1 MKENLD
7 LTVYE
12 VKFAS
17 YTRQE
22 KKKAGKNF
30 SRLVFDGR
38 HDFLLDDELDGL
50 AAKIVL
56 ENERFGLA
64 PERGVRRKLQLT
76 LIDHEERIAVYSHE
90 RNIYIPKDK
99 FFFEYYLDLNLSDTD
114 LQAGHTYRLVVKD
127 LKESVTLGEYSFHV
141 FVEKELGAREDWYSV
156 CDGGIRPAWE
166 KELNKSL
173 NVIPYKDYWIRF
185 NLSQKFRLNIP
196 PILPELEIRL
206 HNTETGKVDVCF
218 AEPICRNF
226 KENQYLVEL
235 PFVPSDDDRGLY
247 YAELICMDCPLAG
260 FVFDSSLDICSGSWY
275 GAQIEPLDEY
285 TPEAARERAEEWLY
299 PMRQLD
305 EEDPFDKILD
315 EMSGDKPEE
324 SETEELEMEKSLAVS
339 LDQLTGLGSV
349 KEKLLAY
356 ETVVRFN
363 KLRSDNGLPVVSM
376 PLHAMFLGSSGTGK
390 TTVAKMFGSM
400 LHDAGVLSSGH
411 VVVRERATLLG
422 QFYNSEAE
430 KTLDAIEAAQG
441 GILFIDEA
449 YQLYQPNDPRDPG
462 KFVIETLLT
471 SLADESKRDWMLILA
486 GYPEPMM
493 KLLEMNPGFKSRI
506 PETNIYHFEDF
517 SQEELMEIA
526 RNYLV
531 RSQYCLTPEA
541 DETLTARLKV
551 DYEKRDK
558 NFGNAR
564 HVVNLI
570 QTEIIPAMAR
580 RVIGQDSLTDADLTT
595 ILPADIPPVN
605 RAVVT
610 TLPRIGFR

>member
-12 VKFAS
+12 VKFAT

-22 KKKAGKNF
+22 KKKAGKNL

-64 PERGVRRKLQLT
+64 PERGVRRKLQFT

-90 RNIYIPKDK
+90 RNIYIPKDE

-114 LQAGHTYRLVVKD
+114 LQAGHTYRLVVQD

-173 NVIPYKDYWIRF
+173 SVIPYKDYWIRF
-185 NLSQKFRLNIP
+185 NLSQKFGQHIP

-531 RSQYCLTPEA
+531 RSHYCLTPEA
-541 DETLTARLKV
+541 DEALAARLKA

-570 QTEIIPAMAR
+570 QTGILPAMAR
-580 RVIGQDSLTDADLTT
+580 RVISQDRPADADLTT
-595 ILPADIPPVN
+595 VVAADIPPVI
-605 RAVVT
+605 RAAVAS
-610 TLPRIGFR
+610 LPRIGFR

>member
-22 KKKAGKNF
+22 KKKAGKNL

-90 RNIYIPKDK
+90 RNIYIPKDE

-570 QTEIIPAMAR
+570 QTGILPAMAR